1 MNYLFGVDGGGSGCR
16 VVLTSTDGKILGK
29 AKGGPANI
37 ETSFSK
43 ARNNIINACITAFK
57 AANLSEN
64 NFKSSCAILGL
75 AGSNLGNYASK
86 LSNDLPFAKN
96 KILND
101 GEITLEG
108 AIGPV
113 DGCIGALGT
122 GSVFVGRKKGITK
135 LTGGWGFN
143 LGDDGSGAKL
153 GKELMKLSI
162 KCHDG
167 LENHSDLTID
177 FLKNFNSDIKE
188 MVECAKSF
196 KPIDYAQYAPQIF
209 SAMRCLDR
217 NARKLIEC
225 EAILIEKSLIAAGF
239 REENPFC
246 LIGGL
251 GKLFLPFLRDVFVR
265 SCSEPKGDALK
276 GAVSIGKREFFN

>member
-16 VVLTSTDGKILGK
+16 VVLTSNDGY
-29 AKGGPANI
+29 
-37 ETSFSK
+37 
-43 ARNNIINACITAFK
+43 
-57 AANLSEN
+57 
-64 NFKSSCAILGL
+64 AILGL

-177 FLKNFNSDIKE
+177 FLCTSNF
-188 MVECAKSF
+188 
-196 KPIDYAQYAPQIF
+196 F
-209 SAMRCLDR
+209 SNVWTRQQ
-217 NARKLIEC
+217 C
-225 EAILIEKSLIAAGF
+225 EEINRI
-239 REENPFC
+239 
-246 LIGGL
+246 
-251 GKLFLPFLRDVFVR
+251 
-265 SCSEPKGDALK
+265 
-276 GAVSIGKREFFN
+276 